1 MTKVVLAY
9 SGGLDTS
16 VAVKWLQE
24 HYNCEVVTL
33 TVNIG
38 AVKDLEAI
46 RARALATGAV
56 EAHVIDARE
65 AFITDCV
72 WPALQAGALYE
83 NAYPLAT
90 ALGRP
95 LIASLL
101 VDVAHKVGA
110 TAVAHGCTGKGNDQ
124 VRFDVATTA
133 LDPALTVIAPVRE
146 WRMNR
151 DQELAYAAEHGIP
164 VPATKESPY
173 SVDENLWGRSVEAGI
188 LEDPW
193 MEPPAEAFQWTVA
206 PELAPQAP
214 RYVEIGFESGIP
226 TTLDGQAT
234 GGVALVEALN
244 TLGGAYGIGRIDRVE
259 SRLVGIKSR
268 EIYEAPAAVLLHAA
282 HNALEDLT
290 LGRDVAKFKKTVAI
304 EYADLIYNGAWFSP
318 FRYHLAAFIASTQQH
333 CTGVV
338 RLKLSAGT
346 AQIVGRQ
353 SPLSLYNPGLATYG
367 ADDTF
372 AHDAAVGFIKLWSL
386 PIRTAAA
393 VQGLPQAREH
403 DRLRQPQPQSL
414 LTSAE

>member
-24 HYNCEVVTL
+24 HYHCEVVTL

-46 RARALATGAV
+46 HARALATGA
-56 EAHVIDARE
+56 IDAHIVDARDS
-65 AFITDCV
+65 FIADCV

-83 NAYPLAT
+83 GEYPLAT

-133 LDPALTVIAPVRE
+133 LDPSLTVIAPVRE
-146 WRMNR
+146 WKMNR
-151 DQELAYAAEHGIP
+151 DQELAYAAEHGIT

-193 MEPPAEAFQWTVA
+193 LEAPADAYQWTVA
-206 PELAPQAP
+206 PETAPQTP
-214 RYVEIGFESGIP
+214 RYLEIGFESGIP
-226 TTLDGQAT
+226 TSLDGQAL

-268 EIYEAPAAVLLHAA
+268 EIYEAPAAVILHAA

-290 LGRDVAKFKKTVAI
+290 LGRDVAKFKKTVAL

-318 FRYHLAAFIASTQQH
+318 FRYHLAAFISSTQQH
-333 CTGVV
+333 VTGAI

-346 AQIVGRQ
+346 IQVVGRQ
-353 SPLSLYNPGLATYG
+353 SPLSLYNPSLATYG
-367 ADDTF
+367 ADDSF
-372 AHDAAVGFIKLWSL
+372 NHDAAVGFIRLWGL

-393 VQGLPQAREH
+393 VQGLPQAHEGE
-403 DRLRQPQPQSL
+403 RLRSARPQSL
-414 LTSAE
+414 LESAK